1 MFVGRKTK
9 TLLVSVF
16 SQAVVNGNADR
27 FDLAAVL
34 IEQDFT
40 DPIPIA
46 IPQIPNFYFFIR
58 HGHEK

>member
-1 MFVGRKTK
+1 
-9 TLLVSVF
+9 VF
-16 SQAVVNGNADR
+16 SQAVVNGNANR

-34 IEQDFT
+34 IEQDFA